1 MAVLNYRA
9 IEGIVNLSN
18 SDDSLLVNHLSL
30 TDFIRLSS
38 WGIKEEKAMA
48 KMAFIW
54 IFHAKSGSHGG
65 CKIEKTQ
72 IDRLY

>member
-1 MAVLNYRA
+1 
-9 IEGIVNLSN
+9 
-18 SDDSLLVNHLSL
+18 
-30 TDFIRLSS
+30 
-38 WGIKEEKAMA
+38 MA

-72 IDRLY
+72 IDRLYQMHISDYRNADIAIHYSSFEQKDERSKDWVLIRRF